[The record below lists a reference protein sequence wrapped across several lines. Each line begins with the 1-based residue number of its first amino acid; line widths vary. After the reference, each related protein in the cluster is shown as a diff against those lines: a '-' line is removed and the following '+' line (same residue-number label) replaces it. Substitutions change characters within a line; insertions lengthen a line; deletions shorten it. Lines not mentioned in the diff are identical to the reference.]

1 MENRIFSAVQIY
13 LDHFRD
19 QLDSLA
25 KESVLAKPQRF
36 LKASQLWLA
45 KMTGSLISEYSQRIQ
60 QERARL
66 RLLSGRMDALSPLKV
81 LQRGYAVVTNESGEL
96 LREAKQVTVG
106 EQVQIK
112 LAQGRIKAQ
121 VVERQVRADAGQ
133 TEL

>member
-1 MENRIFSAVQIY
+1 
-13 LDHFRD
+13 
-19 QLDSLA
+19 
-25 KESVLAKPQRF
+25 
-36 LKASQLWLA
+36 
-45 KMTGSLISEYSQRIQ
+45 MTGSLISEYSQRIQ
-60 QERARL
+60 QEKARL

-81 LQRGYAVVTNESGEL
+81 LQRGYAVVTNGSGEL

-133 TEL
+133 PEL